1 MRKLKREKYLTYL
14 KVSETT
20 MTKDE
25 THDDVAY
32 YNSNGLMEYYIPYFA
47 RIRINI
53 PFEFFDQW
61 MKVLLTI
68 KTTEH
73 GVNIIVNSEKY
84 PHLAKV
90 FFDDLQK
97 IGNKYMLDLYNAVW
111 KKVPVSHYKFILP
124 NIIDDFHGEIL
135 ECIKRY
141 AKKLEERS
149 N

>member
-1 MRKLKREKYLTYL
+1 MRELKREKYLTYL

-32 YNSNGLMEYYIPYFA
+32 YNSNGLVEYYIPYLE

-68 KTTEH
+68 KTTED
-73 GVNIIVNSEKY
+73 GVNIIVNGEKY
-84 PHLAKV
+84 PHRTEV
-90 FFDDLQK
+90 FFDDLKK

-111 KKVPVSHYKFILP
+111 KKVPVSHYKFLLP

-141 AKKLEERS
+141 AKKLERKE
-149 N
+149 